1 MTIKISSL
9 VDGPVKGK
17 VTFDYLV
24 WARESSGNP
33 ATYYLD
39 VASGS
44 CLAKG
49 MTNYVENGRTAEG
62 TRYSEG
68 ILGRMN
74 GPCGGRTK
82 CYLDFNLSPAL

>member
-1 MTIKISSL
+1 VNITLIYQACALAFQTIKISSL

-39 VASGS
+39 V
-44 CLAKG
+44 
-49 MTNYVENGRTAEG
+49 T
-62 TRYSEG
+62 
-68 ILGRMN
+68 
-74 GPCGGRTK
+74 
-82 CYLDFNLSPAL
+82 